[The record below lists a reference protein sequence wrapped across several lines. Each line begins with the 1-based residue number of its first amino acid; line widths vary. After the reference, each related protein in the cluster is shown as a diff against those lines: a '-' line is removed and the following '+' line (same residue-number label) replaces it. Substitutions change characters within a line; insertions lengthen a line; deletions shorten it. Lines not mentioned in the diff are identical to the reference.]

1 MVKLLNMK
9 YRLSGKTVE
18 IHFNPKPLFY
28 NESVYTR
35 HIETSHI
42 RITLSVSTLWMCTI
56 MGNKNVEVRIWL
68 IHRYKRRILSQN
80 I

>member
-1 MVKLLNMK
+1 MNYPREGLLSEQHLMVKLLNMK

-18 IHFNPKPLFY
+18 IHFNQKPLFY
-28 NESVYTR
+28 NESIYTR

-56 MGNKNVEVRIWL
+56 MVNKNVEVRI
-68 IHRYKRRILSQN
+68 
-80 I
+80 